1 MAMKKSTRLLLWTS
15 ILGFLLAI
23 ALAIAVIL
31 IVSYEGGLPTSGPRT
46 LVLELEG
53 ELPDGPSQG
62 AFILDEADFP
72 PLLTELTQVL
82 RTAAEDE
89 DIDGLYIELRPV
101 ALGLASVQELADA
114 LHEFRESGKPCKVQ
128 ADQLGNKEFLLAAA
142 CGEIHLAPAG
152 LVLVNGLAVEHTY
165 YAESL
170 EKVGVTPNFAHVG
183 DFKTAVEPFER
194 TGPSEAAMESTNAML
209 DSLWAQFVTLAARGR
224 GLDEGAVQA
233 AVDAL
238 PLTPEAAMEAGLVDG
253 VAYAGELRPD
263 EDASIDL
270 DRYLRRVRADNRT
283 NPRVAV
289 IHAEGSIVSGDSG
302 AGMFGGS
309 YVGDVDLIAD
319 LEQARDDDDVVAVV
333 LRVNSPGGSGL
344 ASDNI
349 WHAVQAVREA
359 KPVVVSMG
367 DYAASGGYYIAMGSD
382 RIVAQP
388 GTLTG
393 SIGVFGGKMNLRG
406 TYEKLG
412 MHLHGYKRGELAD
425 IFSSTSDFSEAG
437 RARFEAYLE
446 TFYQLFLGR
455 AAEGRGMDVDA
466 MHAVAQGR
474 VWTGAQALERG
485 LVDDLGGLD
494 VAIAH
499 ARELAGVEGETG
511 ILRLP
516 RQRTFVEELMDDL
529 AGASGRAT
537 AAEAPRELLRM
548 VGAEPGLQALE
559 TMTRVLGPDLGVAAM
574 APYSTAV
581 R

>member
-23 ALAIAVIL
+23 VLAIAVLL
-31 IVSYEGGLPTSGPRT
+31 IVSFDGGLPTSGPRT

-53 ELPDGPSQG
+53 TLPDGPSQG

-72 PLLTELTQVL
+72 PLLTELTQVI
-82 RTAAEDE
+82 TAAADDE
-89 DIDGLYIELRPV
+89 DIDGLYIELQPIG
-101 ALGLASVQELADA
+101 LGLAGVQELADA
-114 LHEFRESGKPCKVQ
+114 LHTFRESGKPCTVQ

-142 CGEIHLAPAG
+142 CGDIHLAPAG

-165 YAESL
+165 YAETL
-170 EKVGVTPNFAHVG
+170 EKVGVKPNFAHVG

-194 TGPSEAAMESTNAML
+194 TGPSEAAMEATDAML
-209 DSLWAQFVTLAARGR
+209 DSLYGQFVTLAARGR
-224 GLDEGAVQA
+224 GLDEAQVRTVIDQ
-233 AVDAL
+233 L
-238 PLTPEAAMEAGLVDG
+238 PLTPAAAQEAGLVDG
-253 VAYAGELRPD
+253 QAYAGELRPD

-270 DRYLRRVRADNRT
+270 DRYLSRVRADNRQ
-283 NPRVAV
+283 NPQIAV
-289 IHAEGSIVSGDSG
+289 IHAEGSIVSGESG
-302 AGMFGGS
+302 SGMFGGS
-309 YVGDVDLIAD
+309 FVGDIDLIAD
-319 LEQARDDDDVVAVV
+319 LEQARDDEDVVAVV

-393 SIGVFGGKMNLRG
+393 SIGVFGGKMNVRG
-406 TYEKLG
+406 LYEKLG
-412 MHLHGYKRGELAD
+412 FHLHGYKRGELAD
-425 IFSSTSDFSEAG
+425 IFSGTSDFSEGG
-437 RARFEAYLE
+437 RERFEAYLE

-455 AAEGRGMDVDA
+455 AAEGRGMSVDA

-494 VAIAH
+494 VAIAQ
-499 ARELAGVEGETG
+499 ARDIAGVTEETG

-516 RQRTFVEELMDDL
+516 RQRTFLEELLDDIQNASIGAR
-529 AGASGRAT
+529 AGDPNLEIAR
-537 AAEAPRELLRM
+537 LL
-548 VGAEPGLQALE
+548 GAEPALQALE
-559 TMTRVLGPDLGVAAM
+559 TMARVLGPDAGVAAM
-574 APYSTAV
+574 PPCLIEV

>member
-23 ALAIAVIL
+23 AMAIAVLL
-31 IVSYEGGLPTSGPRT
+31 IVSFEGGLPTSGPAT

-53 ELPDGPSQG
+53 SLPDGPVQG

-72 PLLTELTQVL
+72 PLLTELTQVI
-82 RTAAEDE
+82 RTAADDE
-89 DIDGLYIELRPV
+89 DIDGLYIELAPIG
-101 ALGLASVQELADA
+101 LGLAGVQELADA
-114 LHEFRESGKPCKVQ
+114 LHVFRESGKPCTVQ

-142 CGEIHLAPAG
+142 CGEIHMAPAG

-165 YAESL
+165 YAETL
-170 EKVGVTPNFAHVG
+170 EKIGVSPNFEHVG

-194 TGPSEAAMESTNAML
+194 TGPSEAAMEATDAML
-209 DSLWAQFVTLAARGR
+209 DSLYGQFVTLAARGR
-224 GLDEGAVQA
+224 GLDEDAMRA
-233 AVDAL
+233 IVDQL
-238 PLTPEAAMEAGLVDG
+238 PITPEAAQEAGLVDG
-253 VAYAGELRPD
+253 LAYAGELRPD
-263 EDASIDL
+263 DDASIDL
-270 DRYLRRVRADNRT
+270 DRYLSRVRRDNRAD
-283 NPRVAV
+283 PKVAV
-289 IHAEGSIVSGDSG
+289 VHAEGSIVSGDSG

-349 WHAVQAVREA
+349 WHAIQAVREV

-393 SIGVFGGKMNLRG
+393 SIGVFGGKMNVRG
-406 TYEKLG
+406 VYEKLG
-412 MHLHGYKRGELAD
+412 FHLHGYKRGELAD

-437 RARFEAYLE
+437 RARFSDYLE
-446 TFYQLFLGR
+446 TFYQLFIGR
-455 AAEGRGMDVDA
+455 AAEGRSMTVDQ

-485 LVDDLGGLD
+485 LVDDLGGID
-494 VAIAH
+494 VAISH
-499 ARELAGVEGETG
+499 ARDLAGVTEETG

-516 RQRTFVEELMDDL
+516 AQRTFVDELLADL
-529 AGASGRAT
+529 ESASIHQP
-537 AAEAPRELLRM
+537 ERELLSLL
-548 VGAEPGLQALE
+548 GAERPLQVLE
-559 TMTRVLGPDLGVAAM
+559 TTARVLGPQGGVAAM
-574 APYSTAV
+574 PPYLIEV

>member
-23 ALAIAVIL
+23 VMAIAVIL
-31 IVSYEGGLPTSGPRT
+31 IVSFEGGLPTSGPRT

-53 ELPDGPSQG
+53 AVPDGPTQG

-72 PLLTELTQVL
+72 PLLTELTQVI
-82 RTAAEDE
+82 RTAADDE
-89 DIDGLYIELRPV
+89 DIDGLYMELRPV
-101 ALGLASVQELADA
+101 GLGLASVQELADA
-114 LHEFRESGKPCKVQ
+114 LHIFRESGKPCTVQ
-128 ADQLGNKEFLLAAA
+128 ADQLGNKEFLLASA
-142 CGEIHLAPAG
+142 CGEVHLAPAG
-152 LVLVNGLAVEHTY
+152 IVLVNGLSIEHTY
-165 YAESL
+165 YAETL
-170 EKVGVTPNFAHVG
+170 EKVGVSPNFAHVG

-194 TGPSEAAMESTNAML
+194 TGPSEAAIEATDAML
-209 DSLWAQFVTLAARGR
+209 DSLWSQFVTLAARGR
-224 GLDEGAVQA
+224 AIDEAAVQA
-233 AVDAL
+233 AVDTL
-238 PLTPEAAMEAGLVDG
+238 PLTPEAAQAAGLVDG

-263 EDASIDL
+263 DDAIIDL
-270 DRYLRRVRADNRT
+270 DRYLARVRSDNRGH
-283 NPRVAV
+283 PCVAV

-309 YVGDVDLIAD
+309 YVGDLDLIAD
-319 LEQARDDDDVVAVV
+319 LEEARDDDDVVAVV

-349 WHAVQAVREA
+349 WHAVQSVRDA

-382 RIVAQP
+382 HIVAQP

-406 TYEKLG
+406 AYEKLG

-425 IFSSTSDFSEAG
+425 IFSSTSDFSEDG
-437 RARFEAYLE
+437 RARFEAYLD

-455 AAEGRGMDVDA
+455 AAEGRGMSVEE

-499 ARELAGVEGETG
+499 ARELAGVEEETG

-529 AGASGRAT
+529 TATSSRLGAQQ
-537 AAEAPRELLRM
+537 PHQELMSLLG
-548 VGAEPGLQALE
+548 VESALQLTE
-559 TMTRVLGPDLGVAAM
+559 TLARVLGPNAGVAAM
-574 APYSTAV
+574 PPYQIEV
-581 R
+581 Q

>member
-1 MAMKKSTRLLLWTS
+1 MAMKKSTRLLVWTS

-23 ALAIAVIL
+23 AMAIAVLL
-31 IVSYEGGLPTSGPRT
+31 IISFDGGLPTSGPRT

-53 ELPDGPSQG
+53 SLPDGPSQG
-62 AFILDEADFP
+62 AFVFDEADFP
-72 PLLTELTQVL
+72 PLLTELSQVI
-82 RTAAEDE
+82 RTAAQDE
-89 DIDGLYIELRPV
+89 DIDGLYIELRPIG
-101 ALGLASVQELADA
+101 LGLAGVQELADA
-114 LHEFRESGKPCKVQ
+114 LHAFRESGKPCTVQ
-128 ADQLGNKEFLLAAA
+128 ADQLGNKEYLLAAA
-142 CGEIHLAPAG
+142 CGGIHVAPAG

-165 YAESL
+165 YAETL
-170 EKVGVTPNFAHVG
+170 EKIGVSPNFEHVG

-194 TGPSEAAMESTNAML
+194 TGPSEAAMEANNAML
-209 DSLWAQFVTLAARGR
+209 DSLYAQFGTLAARGR
-224 GLDEGAVQA
+224 GLEPAQIEA
-233 AVDAL
+233 LVDQL
-238 PLTPEAAMEAGLVDG
+238 PLTPEAALSAGMIDG
-253 VAYAGELRPD
+253 TAYAAELRPD
-263 EDASIDL
+263 DDAIIEL
-270 DRYLRRVRADNRT
+270 DRYLQRVRRDNRGS
-283 NPRVAV
+283 PMVAV
-289 IHAEGSIVSGDSG
+289 IHAEGSIVSGESG

-319 LEQARDDDDVVAVV
+319 LEEARDDDDVVAVV

-382 RIVAQP
+382 HIVAQP

-393 SIGVFGGKMNLRG
+393 SIGVFGGKMNVRG
-406 TYEKLG
+406 LYEKLG
-412 MHLHGYKRGELAD
+412 FHLHGYKRGELAD

-437 RARFEAYLE
+437 RERFSAYLD
-446 TFYQLFLGR
+446 TFYQLFIGR
-455 AAEGRGMDVDA
+455 AAEGRGMDKEA

-494 VAIAH
+494 VAIAQ
-499 ARELAGVEGETG
+499 ARELAGVTEETG

-516 RQRTFVEELMDDL
+516 RQRTFVEELMEDL
-529 AGASGRAT
+529 QSAQLG
-537 AAEAPRELLRM
+537 PQQELLSLL
-548 VGAEPGLQALE
+548 GAEPALRMLE
-559 TMTRVLGPDLGVAAM
+559 TTARVLGPEGGGAAM
-574 APYSTAV
+574 PPYLIEV